1 MGIKKHIPNF
11 LTLMNLF
18 FGCLAAVEAFNANF
32 TCSFWFMTAS
42 LTCDFLDGFMA
53 RLLGSYSD
61 IGRELDSLADDIS
74 FGFVPGII
82 MWRMGGDLAFL
93 AFLIPVFSA
102 LRLAKFNIDTR
113 NHDVFYGLATPA
125 NAFFFASLGYVSH
138 KFPDSWI
145 SIAIGYEWVR
155 IALIVLFSLLMVSN
169 IPMFSLKF
177 KSWKLQDN
185 VIPYS
190 FILLS
195 AVSVAIFGVKAVIF
209 IILAYVLLSLGTWA
223 SKKKTV

>member
-1 MGIKKHIPNF
+1 MGIKKHIPNI
-11 LTLMNLF
+11 LTLTNLF
-18 FGCLAAVEAFNANF
+18 FGCMAAVEAFGGEFVNA
-32 TCSFWFMTAS
+32 FWFMLAS
-42 LTCDFLDGFMA
+42 LICDFLDGFMA

-82 MWRMGGDLAFL
+82 MWRMGGDLAIV

-113 NHDVFYGLATPA
+113 DHDVFYGLATPA
-125 NAFFFASLGYVSH
+125 NAFFFASLGYVFQ
-138 KFPDSWI
+138 KFPESWI
-145 SIAIGYEWVR
+145 SMVLVYEWVR
-155 IALIVLFSLLMVSN
+155 IILIVVFSLLLICNV
-169 IPMFSLKF
+169 PMFSLKF
-177 KSWKLQDN
+177 KSWKVRDN
-185 VIPYS
+185 IVPYS

-195 AVSVAIFGVKAVIF
+195 LVSVIIFGVKAVIF
-209 IILAYVLLSLGTWA
+209 IILAYVLLSIATWL